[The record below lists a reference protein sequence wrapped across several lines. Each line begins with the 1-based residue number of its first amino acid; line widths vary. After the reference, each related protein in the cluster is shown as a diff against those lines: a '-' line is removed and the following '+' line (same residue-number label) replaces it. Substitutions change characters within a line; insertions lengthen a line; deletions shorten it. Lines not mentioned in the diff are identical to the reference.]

1 MKKIQLLLIAL
12 AFLGL
17 QSLNAEEDYWRAEE
31 YFKNSSSQK
40 DAAADLMKY
49 VPIKKTDIILDVGCG
64 DGKITAA
71 IAAQVPNGVVVGLDV
86 SPSMID
92 FAQANFPAD
101 QHANLQFVL
110 KDAQN
115 LDYHETFDILFSF
128 TAVQWI
134 ADHEMFLK
142 KAYESLKPLGTF
154 AITLPMGLPANLEQA
169 VNEKISSPQWAPYFQ
184 GFSTGWN
191 FVSEVDYAKLLAT
204 NHFISKRFAVV
215 PQNDIFSTRGIFEKF
230 ISQWFPYLRPLPQNL
245 KQAFLTEVVD
255 RYLELET
262 SIPNDE
268 VHFKVRRLEIV
279 ATKT

>member
-1 MKKIQLLLIAL
+1 MFAKRCRCR
-12 AFLGL
+12 
-17 QSLNAEEDYWRAEE
+17 SHE
-31 YFKNSSSQK
+31 
-40 DAAADLMKY
+40 
-49 VPIKKTDIILDVGCG
+49 VCTHKKTDIILDVGCG

-71 IAAQVPNGVVVGLDV
+71 IAAKVPNGVVVGLDV

-92 FAQANFPAD
+92 FARANFPAD

-142 KAYESLKPLGTF
+142 KAHESLKPLGTF
-154 AITLPMGLPANLEQA
+154 AITMPMGLPANLEQA
-169 VNEKISSPQWAPYFQ
+169 VNEKISSLQWVSYFQ

-204 NHFISKRFAVV
+204 NQFISKRFAVV
-215 PQNDIFSTRGIFEKF
+215 PQNDIFPTRAVFEKF
-230 ISQWFPYLRPLPQNL
+230 INQWFPYLRPLPQNL
-245 KQAFLTEVVD
+245 KQTFLTEVVD

-262 SIPNDE
+262 FPNDE